1 MSGDPDVNLLETL
14 SPDWLVGSQ
23 ERVGGW
29 VVGVD
34 PNAEKI
40 VAVAGAAVL
49 PGAGDANCV
58 LGDTAEMV
66 AQFLGGLVKLLR
78 VDQRAV
84 VIGQR

>member
-1 MSGDPDVNLLETL
+1 MSGDPDVDLLETL
-14 SPDWLVGSQ
+14 SPDWLVGPQ
-23 ERVGGW
+23 ESVGGG

-40 VAVAGAAVL
+40 VAVAGATVL
-49 PGAGDANCV
+49 PGAGDAIRV
-58 LGDTAEMV
+58 LGNTAEAV

-78 VDQRAV
+78 FDQRAV